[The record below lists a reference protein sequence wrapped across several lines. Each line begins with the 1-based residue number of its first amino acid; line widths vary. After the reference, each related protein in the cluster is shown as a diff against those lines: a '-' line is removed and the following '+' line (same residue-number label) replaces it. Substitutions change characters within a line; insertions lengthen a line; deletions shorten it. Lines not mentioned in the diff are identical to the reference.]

1 MLSGPRETRMVVL
14 AWIMACAAPPERAP
28 ELTVFAAASLTDAL
42 PDVAD
47 AWVAGGGQP
56 VSFTFDSSSKLAK
69 QLASGQPADVFFSAD
84 AAWMDDVAGKG
95 LIDPETRVD
104 LLGNALVLVVPA
116 GAPDV
121 GLADV
126 ERLAMAGEN
135 VPAGRYGRAALRS
148 QGAWDAVSPRVVSGD
163 DVRTALGWVAT
174 GEADAGVVYATDA
187 RAEPR
192 VRVASTFPAGSHP
205 PIVYPAAV
213 VTASDQR
220 EDAGHFL
227 AFCAS
232 DAGMDLFRAAGFT
245 AP

>member
-1 MLSGPRETRMVVL
+1 MVWL
-14 AWIMACAAPPERAP
+14 AWMLGCAAAP
-28 ELTVFAAASLTDAL
+28 EPQLTVFAAASLTDVL
-42 PDVAD
+42 PKVAD
-47 AWVAGGGQP
+47 AWVAGGGER
-56 VSFTFDSSSKLAK
+56 VTFTFDSSAKLAK
-69 QLASGQPADVFFSAD
+69 QLASGQPADLFFSAD
-84 AAWMDDVAGKG
+84 TAWMDDVAGKG
-95 LIDPETRVD
+95 LIDAETRVD

-116 GAPDV
+116 GGPDV
-121 GLADV
+121 VLADV

-135 VPAGRYGRAALRS
+135 VPAGRYGRAALQS
-148 QGAWDAVSPRVVSGD
+148 LGSWQMVKSRVVSGD

-174 GEADAGVVYATDA
+174 GEADAGIVYATDA

-192 VRVASTFPAGSHP
+192 VRAAFTFPASTHP

-213 VTASDQR
+213 VKGAG

-232 DAGMDLFRAAGFT
+232 PAGMAIFREAGFT